1 MTAAERISLGKLGF
15 TLQDGALRHLS
26 YDGVEL
32 IRGLSFLVRDRD
44 WGTIVPRLTTLS
56 REEGEVFRQTFR
68 AEYQTGNARLSTVLT
83 IEAGEDGVTF
93 AAQGEVDGPFET
105 NRTGFTILHPASVA
119 GCPAEI
125 VHSDDA
131 VETSAFPT
139 LIDPWQPFMDI
150 VSISHDR
157 DGYRVSCEMRG
168 DTFEMEDQRQW
179 GDASF
184 KTYNRPLAKPWPYVL
199 PTGEVVEQSVH
210 VSWKKVKTAASVV
223 VEDQTREATFPEIAI
238 VLTAEDARRLAAT
251 PRDVDAVMP
260 KRLLC
265 HIDAALG
272 CVAGQVAAF
281 GQLQSVLPNLTYD
294 VELICLFDPSIEA
307 ELKRFKVD
315 MAAAG
320 FSPDSVLICPSVD
333 RQSTP
338 PGSAWPECP
347 PLDDIHRIAADVFY
361 DVTRGGGMVSF
372 FPELNRKRPPLEH
385 LAFVSHGLCPIVHAA
400 DDLSVMETLETIPHI
415 TRSASA
421 IIGECEYRLGP
432 STIAMRQNPYGTRT
446 IPNPNGEQ
454 VCMTD
459 DDPRHR
465 GQFGAA
471 YTLGVA
477 TMISGADVQVW
488 TPSALYGPRGLDGP
502 IVEVVAALARCAG
515 EPVRHAFLAN
525 GIATLQLGS
534 TRFRANVTGQSNGG
548 LPPYGWDQ
556 TSLADQA

>member
-125 VHSDDA
+125 VHSDDT
-131 VETSAFPT
+131 VETGAFPT

-199 PTGEVVEQSVH
+199 PTGEVVEQSAH

-260 KRLLC
+260 LRLLC
-265 HIDAALG
+265 HIDAAMG
-272 CVAGQVAAF
+272 DVAGQVAAF

-315 MAAAG
+315 MAAAR

-338 PGSAWPECP
+338 PGSTWPECP

-502 IVEVVAALARCAG
+502 IVEVIAALARCAG
-515 EPVRHAFLAN
+515 EPVRHASLAN

>member
-1 MTAAERISLGKLGF
+1 MTVAERITLGKLAF

-44 WGTIVPRLTTLS
+44 WGTLAPRLTTLS
-56 REEGEVFRQTFR
+56 REEGDVFRQTIR
-68 AEYQTGNARLSTVLT
+68 AEYQTTDARLSTVLT
-83 IEAGEDGVTF
+83 IEAGEGGVAF
-93 AAQGEVDGPFET
+93 AAKGEIDGPFET

-119 GCPAEI
+119 GCPAVI
-125 VHSDDA
+125 VHSDDT
-131 VETSAFPT
+131 VDEGAFPT

-150 VSISHDR
+150 VSITHDR
-157 DGYRVSCEMRG
+157 EGYRVSCEMCG

-179 GDASF
+179 GDASY

-199 PTGEVVEQSVH
+199 PSGEVVEQSVH
-210 VSWKKVKTAASVV
+210 VSWEKVETVSTAVAS
-223 VEDQTREATFPEIAI
+223 DQSQTATFPETAI
-238 VLTAEDARRLAAT
+238 VLTAEDARRLAVS
-251 PRDVDAVMP
+251 PQDINAVMP
-260 KRLLC
+260 QRLLC

-272 CVAGQVAAF
+272 DIAGQVAAF
-281 GQLQSVLPNLTYD
+281 GQLQTALPNLTYD
-294 VELICLFDPSIEA
+294 VELICLFEPSVEA
-307 ELKRFKVD
+307 ELKRFKAE
-315 MAAAG
+315 MAAVG
-320 FSPDSVLICPSVD
+320 FAPDSVLICPSVD

-347 PLDDIHRIAADVFY
+347 PLEDIHKIAADVFF
-361 DVTRGGGMVSF
+361 DVARGGGMVSF
-372 FPELNRKRPPLEH
+372 FPELNRKRPPLDH
-385 LAFVSHGLCPIVHAA
+385 LVFVSHGLCPIVHAA

-415 TRSASA
+415 TRSARA
-421 IIGECEYRLGP
+421 IIGKCEYRLGP

-446 IPNPNGEQ
+446 IPNPNGER

-477 TMISGADVQVW
+477 TMIADADVQVW
-488 TPSALYGPRGLDGP
+488 TPSALYGPRGLEGP
-502 IVEVVAALARCAG
+502 IVEVIAALARCAG
-515 EPVRHAFLAN
+515 ESVRHASLDN

-556 TSLADQA
+556 TSLADQV

>member
-125 VHSDDA
+125 VHSDDT
-131 VETSAFPT
+131 VETGAFPT

-223 VEDQTREATFPEIAI
+223 AEDQTREATFPETAI

-260 KRLLC
+260 QRLLC

-272 CVAGQVAAF
+272 DVAGQVAAF

-294 VELICLFDPSIEA
+294 IELICLFDPSIEA

-347 PLDDIHRIAADVFY
+347 PLDDIHRIAADMFY

-515 EPVRHAFLAN
+515 QPVRHASLAN

-556 TSLADQA
+556 TSLAD

>member
-1 MTAAERISLGKLGF
+1 MTAAARISLGKLGF

-32 IRGLSFLVRDRD
+32 IRGLSFLVRDSD

-83 IEAGEDGVTF
+83 IEACEDGVTF

-125 VHSDDA
+125 VHSDDT
-131 VETSAFPT
+131 VETGAFPT

-210 VSWKKVKTAASVV
+210 VRWKKVKTAASVV
-223 VEDQTREATFPEIAI
+223 VEDQAREATFPETAI

-260 KRLLC
+260 QRLLC

-272 CVAGQVAAF
+272 DIAGQVAAF

-294 VELICLFDPSIEA
+294 VELVCLFDPSVEA
-307 ELKRFKVD
+307 ELKRFKVG

-338 PGSAWPECP
+338 PGSTWPECP
-347 PLDDIHRIAADVFY
+347 PLDDIHRIAADVFS

-400 DDLSVMETLETIPHI
+400 DDLSVMETLEAIPHI
-415 TRSASA
+415 TRSAFA
-421 IIGECEYRLGP
+421 IIGECDYRLGP
-432 STIAMRQNPYGTRT
+432 STIGMRQNPYGTRT

-515 EPVRHAFLAN
+515 QPVRHASLAN

>member
-1 MTAAERISLGKLGF
+1 MTAAERITLGKLGF

-56 REEGEVFRQTFR
+56 REEGEVLCQTFR

-83 IEAGEDGVTF
+83 IEASEEGVTF

-125 VHSDDA
+125 VHSDDT
-131 VETSAFPT
+131 VETGAFPT

-184 KTYNRPLAKPWPYVL
+184 KTYNRPLVKPWPYVL

-223 VEDQTREATFPEIAI
+223 VEDQAREASFPETAI
-238 VLTAEDARRLAAT
+238 VLTAEDAWRLAAT

-260 KRLLC
+260 QRLLC
-265 HIDAALG
+265 HIDAAMG
-272 CVAGQVAAF
+272 NVAGQVAAF

-294 VELICLFDPSIEA
+294 VELICLFDPSVEA

-315 MAAAG
+315 MAASG

-421 IIGECEYRLGP
+421 IIGECDYRLGP

-446 IPNPNGEQ
+446 IPNPIGEQ

-465 GQFGAA
+465 VQFGAA

-477 TMISGADVQVW
+477 TMISGADVQV
-488 TPSALYGPRGLDGP
+488 YM
-502 IVEVVAALARCAG
+502 
-515 EPVRHAFLAN
+515 
-525 GIATLQLGS
+525 GS
-534 TRFRANVTGQSNGG
+534 
-548 LPPYGWDQ
+548 
-556 TSLADQA
+556 